1 MTGRW
6 LEDDNSVISDVLSA
20 SNLRMTRS
28 GQRNLSR
35 IPCEC
40 REAQNMRVL
49 VVEDNADM
57 GAYLE
62 QGLSEQGFAVDLVPD
77 GERGFDYASSGV
89 YDLLVLDRMLPGRD
103 GLSLLRGLRSK
114 GIVTPAIF
122 LTARTAVSDRI
133 EGLDAGA
140 DDYLVKPFSFAELL
154 ARVRVVLRRGGE
166 PLPTVLRVL
175 DLSLDPVGRTVER
188 GGERIELSA
197 KQFALLHYLMRQ
209 AGQVVSRT
217 MIQEHVWNYDFDGL
231 TNVVDVHINR
241 LRNKIDR
248 GFDRPLIHTLRGV
261 GYVLREE

>member
-1 MTGRW
+1 
-6 LEDDNSVISDVLSA
+6 
-20 SNLRMTRS
+20 
-28 GQRNLSR
+28 
-35 IPCEC
+35 
-40 REAQNMRVL
+40 MRVL

-57 GAYLE
+57 GAYLR

-103 GLSLLRGLRSK
+103 GLALLRGLRSK
-114 GIVTPAIF
+114 GITTPAIF

-166 PLPTVLRVL
+166 ALPSVLRVS
-175 DLSLDPVGRTVER
+175 DLSLDPVGRAVER

-197 KQFALLHYLMRQ
+197 KQFALLHYLMRHE
-209 AGQVVSRT
+209 GQVVSRT
-217 MIQEHVWNYDFDGL
+217 MIQEHVWNYEFDGL